1 MQTIYELMANPSFE
15 SLSLSSYLI
24 CSGELMRSRTYA
36 YALAKQWRNDCPLAF
51 VRVLKV
57 LDYYFVITNEDN
69 YKIYWEA
76 RKLALRNERKKKNET
91 LQYL

>member
-1 MQTIYELMANPSFE
+1 MQTIYELMANPSFD

-24 CSGELMRSRTYA
+24 CSGELLGSRTYA
-36 YALAKQWRNDCPLAF
+36 YALAKQWRNDCPSAF

-57 LDYYFVITNEDN
+57 LDYYFVITNADD

-91 LQYL
+91 L